1 MSKDNKVSTL
11 TKATVKAITE
21 IATAQAIKAYNDEK
35 KSDVQKYHDRR
46 YKNTKLLLKNY
57 HKFVEYRNNAIY
69 DASKVEGN
77 VIIAEIM
84 EESPEG
90 NFSVESIKKNVVITH
105 TMLAH
110 IDEMLKVYEKRC
122 NRSSKP
128 EVHRRWRVL
137 KAMHLSEDEGNVDDI
152 AEKEN
157 CSSRLIQYDLKKIYE
172 ELSEL
177 FFGIDFNDMLQ

>member
-57 HKFVEYRNNAIY
+57 HKFVEYRNN
-69 DASKVEGN
+69 

-110 IDEMLKVYEKRC
+110 IDEMLKVYENRC

>member
-110 IDEMLKVYEKRC
+110 IDEMLKVYMSQHSM
-122 NRSSKP
+122 RS
-128 EVHRRWRVL
+128 EEHT
-137 KAMHLSEDEGNVDDI
+137 SELQ
-152 AEKEN
+152 
-157 CSSRLIQYDLKKIYE
+157 SRLQLVGRLLLEKKKKMKRKSKWGGRNE
-172 ELSEL
+172 TR
-177 FFGIDFNDMLQ
+177 N

>member
-90 NFSVESIKKNVVITH
+90 NFSAESIKKNVVITP

-110 IDEMLKVYEKRC
+110 IDEMLKVYENRC